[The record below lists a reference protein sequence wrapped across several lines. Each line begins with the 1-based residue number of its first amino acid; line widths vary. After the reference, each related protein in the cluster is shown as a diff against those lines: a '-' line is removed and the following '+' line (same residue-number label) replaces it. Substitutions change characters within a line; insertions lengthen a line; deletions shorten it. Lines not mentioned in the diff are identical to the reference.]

1 MKGHNIMKVKQVIE
15 MLKELEHQDAHLDLS
30 CDPEGNQYGPIDKGL
45 AEGYLKNTKEKVYSI
60 YPEYLEDA
68 LDRYEERDAINAYS
82 GDLEGLVNG

>member
-1 MKGHNIMKVKQVIE
+1 MKVKQVIE
-15 MLKELEHQDAHLDLS
+15 MLKELDSDAQLDLS